1 MFRKKGEKKMELLQK
16 IFLFG
21 CFILIC
27 WLVLYNK
34 KLNDATD
41 VGQVHSG
48 HIKFFLKYYF
58 YRKYLNNFVFKV
70 NYKKKLL
77 LKKIFRKF

>member
-1 MFRKKGEKKMELLQK
+1 MFRKKGEKKMELLQT

-41 VGQVHSG
+41 VGQVHSRD
-48 HIKFFLKYYF
+48 IQFFLNVLF
-58 YRKYLNNFVFKV
+58 L
-70 NYKKKLL
+70 
-77 LKKIFRKF
+77 